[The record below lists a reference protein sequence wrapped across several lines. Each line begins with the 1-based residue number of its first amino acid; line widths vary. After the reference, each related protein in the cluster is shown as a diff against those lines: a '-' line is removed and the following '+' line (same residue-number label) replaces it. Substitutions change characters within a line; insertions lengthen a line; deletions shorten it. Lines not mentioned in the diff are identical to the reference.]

1 MNHLGTKILETKRLI
16 LRPFKETDVEDMYD
30 NWASNDNVT
39 RYLTWPAHASRE
51 VSKSVV
57 DLWVS
62 NNEDM
67 RNYQWCIELKDN
79 QQAIGSIGIVHMEEE
94 IDSVE
99 IGYCIGEEYW
109 NRGITSEAFK
119 EIIKFLFEEVAC
131 NRIFAQHDV
140 HNPNSGKVMKKSGLL
155 YEGTLLEAGK
165 NNTGICDMAVYG
177 ITRNVY
183 SMKKGEQRRQAL
195 E

>member
-1 MNHLGTKILETKRLI
+1 M
-16 LRPFKETDVEDMYD
+16 
-30 NWASNDNVT
+30 
-39 RYLTWPAHASRE
+39 
-51 VSKSVV
+51 

-79 QQAIGSIGIVHMEEE
+79 
-94 IDSVE
+94 
-99 IGYCIGEEYW
+99 
-109 NRGITSEAFK
+109 
-119 EIIKFLFEEVAC
+119 IKFLFKEVAC
-131 NRIFAQHDV
+131 NRIFARHDV

-183 SMKKGEQRRQAL
+183 SMEKGE
-195 E
+195 EK